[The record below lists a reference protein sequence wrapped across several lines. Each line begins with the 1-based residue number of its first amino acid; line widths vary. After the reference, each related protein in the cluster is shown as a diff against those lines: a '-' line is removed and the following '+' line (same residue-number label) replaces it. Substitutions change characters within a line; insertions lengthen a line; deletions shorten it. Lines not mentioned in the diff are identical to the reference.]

1 MNEKSKKEGYT
12 NRLNE
17 ELLGALGEKSP
28 KEQTSATYEKREV
41 SRDATSHKV
50 KTKHA
55 SPWKDTVPIEHTSKT
70 RKQKRKSS
78 RDRYFLLLSLGIAAG
93 VLTAAGLLIYGSL
106 LFLH

>member
-1 MNEKSKKEGYT
+1 MNEKAKKEGYT
-12 NRLNE
+12 DRLNQ
-17 ELLGALGEKSP
+17 ELLGTLGDQNLS
-28 KEQTSATYEKREV
+28 EQISATREKREAH
-41 SRDATSHKV
+41 RNTTYHKT

-55 SPWKDTVPIEHTSKT
+55 SPLKNTVSAEHTSKT
-70 RKQKRKSS
+70 RKKKHRNS